1 MFALILP
8 SSESGGYVFSTTS
21 KFSSFGNPLN
31 CFFILNDFDLI
42 DVILF
47 LLYFNIICNW
57 YTAAIKERK
66 LLRKL
71 FILLHDIIPQSF
83 QVCSK
88 RFFFSIWVFPH
99 KHSQFTGHHGKGE
112 VISQTPLYHFNSLH
126 RHLDIS
132 RAITAES
139 SPLHI
144 ASKLW
149 FPSAK
154 SLITKLR
161 ALAKETKSL
170 RLLFHLDK
178 FIKT

>member
-88 RFFFSIWVFPH
+88 RFFFLSGFFLTSIH
-99 KHSQFTGHHGKGE
+99 NSQDIMGRGRL
-112 VISQTPLYHFNSLH
+112 TPLYHFNSLH